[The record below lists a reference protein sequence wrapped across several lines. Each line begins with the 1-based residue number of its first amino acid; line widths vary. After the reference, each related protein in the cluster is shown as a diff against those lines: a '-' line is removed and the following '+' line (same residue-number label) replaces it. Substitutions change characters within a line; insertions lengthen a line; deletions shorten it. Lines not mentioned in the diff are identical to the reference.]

1 MEEVIGVDKL
11 RPKLGEYLEK
21 VEKGDVII
29 VSSRSEPKGVIINYS
44 MYNELKELAK
54 RTKQL
59 EITQILNEFRDKAEK
74 AGLSETDVQKE
85 IEEVRKCEQ

>member
-1 MEEVIGVDKL
+1 MEEVVGVDKL

-85 IEEVRKCEQ
+85 IKEVRKCEQ

>member
-1 MEEVIGVDKL
+1 MEEIVGVDKL

>member
-1 MEEVIGVDKL
+1 MEEFIGVDKL

-85 IEEVRKCEQ
+85 IKEVRKCEQ

>member
-1 MEEVIGVDKL
+1 MEEVVGVDKL

-29 VSSRSEPKGVIINYS
+29 VSSRSEAKGVIINYS

-74 AGLSETDVQKE
+74 NRTF
-85 IEEVRKCEQ
+85 

>member
-1 MEEVIGVDKL
+1 MEEIVGVDKL

-85 IEEVRKCEQ
+85 IKEVRKCEQ

>member
-1 MEEVIGVDKL
+1 
-11 RPKLGEYLEK
+11 
-21 VEKGDVII
+21 
-29 VSSRSEPKGVIINYS
+29 